1 MQRDFGIEP
10 LEENCCKLNSAE
22 LISKAKQIMSVVI
35 SDDILQAARMSEAQL
50 KREIAIMLYQ
60 QRKLST
66 GKARH
71 LAGMN

>member
-1 MQRDFGIEP
+1 
-10 LEENCCKLNSAE
+10 
-22 LISKAKQIMSVVI
+22 MSVVI